1 MCCVCFDGMAFSTA
15 SIEFYVWNANG
26 CAWLR
31 LLNIDHHWKIKIIH
45 TSKISNL
52 SIFTCLVE
60 TNGVEISTAV
70 GVLE

>member
-31 LLNIDHHWKIKIIH
+31 LLNIDHWKIY
-45 TSKISNL
+45 TSKISEL

-70 GVLE
+70 GVVE